1 MASNDV
7 SELRHFSYRLLLS
20 KIIMSVHAEKNPV
33 HIHLKK
39 TQLHVRCLDDSYT
52 GQCAA
57 LFPLPFDTVKIKLNF
72 KRKIQN

>member
-1 MASNDV
+1 
-7 SELRHFSYRLLLS
+7 
-20 KIIMSVHAEKNPV
+20 MSVHAEKKPSTYSFQ
-33 HIHLKK
+33 K
-39 TQLHVRCLDDSYT
+39 TQLHVRCLDDFYN